1 MEASTGIEPV
11 YTDLQSLSF
20 FNDNSNLDDFR
31 YQDICRTQ
39 EEPDTREVCVPE
51 KSRVQIIGHLSRR
64 SFRQKK
70 KVAGRVAALSDDTKK
85 FIASSDYQKLQN
97 LASSGQEVRS

>member
-11 YTDLQSLSF
+11 YTDLQSLAL
-20 FNDNSNLDDFR
+20 FNDNNLLAEFW

-39 EEPDTREVCVPE
+39 EEPDTQQVCARE
-51 KSRVQIIGHLSRR
+51 IGRLQPIGQLSDR

-85 FIASSDYQKLQN
+85 FIALSDYQKLQN